1 MLKETLTSYLTV
13 GLCGNPAGST
23 SSAHSAGIQWDCG
36 WMLSTSSAPFQVLC
50 LLLPKSRQK
59 GYDTVKH
66 INNQELEQEAVL
78 EVLYRDQM
86 VRKMEEERIRK
97 MKLQLQQLRWK
108 GAKNAR
114 HEYQERSC
122 ARCRKSLGLLM
133 NRGAVC
139 NGCSHRVCSECRVC
153 LTPCLWKC
161 TICYA
166 HGRPIDARWFCMNV
180 KRGHLIFSHGVKSI
194 KFSQT
199 SSIAFN
205 ELYIKAANLKKG
217 RECSNVINDTQHLLF
232 ILNKVKCEIADLEVL
247 LPGPLVDITLALV
260 FRDFAFLRRDMKV
273 KAGEWFFEERAK
285 KYPGEGRHETVG
297 AKLLESYQNL
307 SKISVVPPTP
317 PPFTESAA
325 GTNVMGNEL
334 GESKRFNKS
343 VENLFLSLTTHM
355 KKISKSQNDMADRCV
370 LTTDY
375 GKNVERRKQRRSQS
389 DTAINITSRM
399 KSTPSLQQ
407 LVTEAQNDSET
418 HSKSSCKE
426 EEDMTT
432 SPTSDTVFC
441 DGRKHGSLYSLSSTC
456 TESGNFGKANIT
468 GEIEFALKYN
478 FRACLL
484 EVCIKGCK
492 NLAYGEEKKKK
503 CNPYV
508 KVYLLPDKSPQSKRK
523 TAVKKNTVDP
533 EFDETLK
540 YKIEYSQLRSRQLQI
555 SVWHA
560 GALKY
565 RVFLGEV
572 VIPLAAWNFEE
583 DSVQFDWYLLKPKL
597 EKPEDDLIQYSG
609 NKDQGILNCQL
620 QVMILGAKN
629 LALLRSADQADI
641 KQKSPVLKK
650 EASPQWKHLFVFDGV
665 TPAQLQQSCLHL
677 TVWHK
682 SNFSASDQFLGGAK
696 LGAILSSSKHL
707 YIASNSSILCLVL
720 PCRICRSVL
729 YLSRPWRMFSEWMMS
744 FWVILLLCRAWASS
758 SVSACNMKNNKYRT
772 DCFNS
777 SASSK
782 QCLTLSWLCTRA
794 FFSASVMRD
803 SSLRSFLMP
812 SLENSALAHICEG
825 SQPSHG
831 PAHESDANTQESGKP
846 FCRCTSPHQ
855 SLLCLSFHI
864 SLQLSRLQAG
874 QLTMLSPKAST
885 PNQSIG
891 AKKYCCFRRTVDFI
905 TEDPFLH
912 LQEEQ
917 LLRDILNQ
925 LFSHVLWEELGTES
939 ELEGIL
945 FSDFLSRNLR
955 TEVHLQADLYI
966 VIAVTGRITVREESL
981 GHSSPPLPWESLK
994 AGCTNLCSVLLHR
1007 RFLQG
1012 MLPVADSPQTCSL
1025 HLHSGGHLAELSHP
1039 RVILFTETAISK
1051 VRLPQRL
1058 LKALH

>member
-1 MLKETLTSYLTV
+1 MACEFNLNFLKE
-13 GLCGNPAGST
+13 
-23 SSAHSAGIQWDCG
+23 
-36 WMLSTSSAPFQVLC
+36 
-50 LLLPKSRQK
+50 
-59 GYDTVKH
+59 
-66 INNQELEQEAVL
+66 LEREAVL

-86 VRKMEEERIRK
+86 VRKTEEERIRK

-122 ARCRKSLGLLM
+122 ARCQKSLGVLM

-166 HGRPIDARWFCMNV
+166 HGDV
-180 KRGHLIFSHGVKSI
+180 
-194 KFSQT
+194 
-199 SSIAFN
+199 
-205 ELYIKAANLKKG
+205 
-217 RECSNVINDTQHLLF
+217 
-232 ILNKVKCEIADLEVL
+232 
-247 LPGPLVDITLALV
+247 
-260 FRDFAFLRRDMKV
+260 KV

-325 GTNVMGNEL
+325 GTNVMVNEL

-343 VENLFLSLTTHM
+343 VENLFLSLTTHI

-407 LVTEAQNDSET
+407 LVTGAQNDSET
-418 HSKSSCKE
+418 QSKSSCQE

-441 DGRKHGSLYSLSSTC
+441 DGRKHGSLYSLNSTC

-478 FRACLL
+478 FRACIL
-484 EVCIKGCK
+484 EVCIKGCR

-508 KVYLLPDKSPQSKRK
+508 KVYLLPDKSPWSKRK
-523 TAVKKNTVDP
+523 TAVKKSSVDP

-583 DSVQFDWYLLKPKL
+583 DSMQLLDWYPLKPKL
-597 EKPEDDLIQYSG
+597 EKPEDELIQYSG
-609 NKDQGILNCQL
+609 ELLMSARLSVPAQYQNLQFEGNRDQGVLNCQL
-620 QVMILGAKN
+620 QVMIFGAKN
-629 LALLRSADQADI
+629 LPMLRSAGMLNSFVKGCLILPDQAEV

-650 EASPQWKHLFVFDGV
+650 EACPQWKHLFVFDGV
-665 TPAQLQQSCLHL
+665 TLAQLQQSCLHL

-682 SNFSASDQFLGGAK
+682 STFSSSDQFLGGAK
-696 LGAILSSSKHL
+696 LGAKEFFGSMDLVSQAVL
-707 YIASNSSILCLVL
+707 QWQEVLCNPNTWTDFTLVL
-720 PCRICRSVL
+720 HS
-729 YLSRPWRMFSEWMMS
+729 
-744 FWVILLLCRAWASS
+744 
-758 SVSACNMKNNKYRT
+758 NK
-772 DCFNS
+772 
-777 SASSK
+777 
-782 QCLTLSWLCTRA
+782 
-794 FFSASVMRD
+794 
-803 SSLRSFLMP
+803 
-812 SLENSALAHICEG
+812 ENFKS
-825 SQPSHG
+825 
-831 PAHESDANTQESGKP
+831 
-846 FCRCTSPHQ
+846 
-855 SLLCLSFHI
+855 
-864 SLQLSRLQAG
+864 
-874 QLTMLSPKAST
+874 
-885 PNQSIG
+885 
-891 AKKYCCFRRTVDFI
+891 
-905 TEDPFLH
+905 
-912 LQEEQ
+912 
-917 LLRDILNQ
+917 
-925 LFSHVLWEELGTES
+925 
-939 ELEGIL
+939 
-945 FSDFLSRNLR
+945 
-955 TEVHLQADLYI
+955 
-966 VIAVTGRITVREESL
+966 
-981 GHSSPPLPWESLK
+981 
-994 AGCTNLCSVLLHR
+994 
-1007 RFLQG
+1007 
-1012 MLPVADSPQTCSL
+1012 
-1025 HLHSGGHLAELSHP
+1025 
-1039 RVILFTETAISK
+1039 
-1051 VRLPQRL
+1051 
-1058 LKALH
+1058 

>member
-1 MLKETLTSYLTV
+1 MACEFNLNFLK
-13 GLCGNPAGST
+13 
-23 SSAHSAGIQWDCG
+23 
-36 WMLSTSSAPFQVLC
+36 
-50 LLLPKSRQK
+50 
-59 GYDTVKH
+59 
-66 INNQELEQEAVL
+66 ELEQEAVL

-122 ARCRKSLGLLM
+122 ARCQKSLGLLM

-153 LTPCLWKC
+153 LNPCLWKC

-166 HGRPIDARWFCMNV
+166 HG
-180 KRGHLIFSHGVKSI
+180 
-194 KFSQT
+194 
-199 SSIAFN
+199 
-205 ELYIKAANLKKG
+205 
-217 RECSNVINDTQHLLF
+217 
-232 ILNKVKCEIADLEVL
+232 
-247 LPGPLVDITLALV
+247 
-260 FRDFAFLRRDMKV
+260 DMKV

-375 GKNVERRKQRRSQS
+375 GKNMERRKQRRSQS

-407 LVTEAQNDSET
+407 LVTGAQNDSET
-418 HSKSSCKE
+418 QSKSRCKE

-478 FRACLL
+478 FRACIL

-540 YKIEYSQLRSRQLQI
+540 
-555 SVWHA
+555 
-560 GALKY
+560 
-565 RVFLGEV
+565 
-572 VIPLAAWNFEE
+572 
-583 DSVQFDWYLLKPKL
+583 L
-597 EKPEDDLIQYSG
+597 EKPEDDLIQYSGELLVSVRLSVPAQYQNLHFEG

-629 LALLRSADQADI
+629 LALLRSAGMPNSFVKGYLILPDQADV

-696 LGAILSSSKHL
+696 LGAKEFFDSMDLPSQGVLQWQEVLHNPNTWMDFL
-707 YIASNSSILCLVL
+707 LVL
-720 PCRICRSVL
+720 HS
-729 YLSRPWRMFSEWMMS
+729 
-744 FWVILLLCRAWASS
+744 
-758 SVSACNMKNNKYRT
+758 NK
-772 DCFNS
+772 
-777 SASSK
+777 
-782 QCLTLSWLCTRA
+782 
-794 FFSASVMRD
+794 
-803 SSLRSFLMP
+803 
-812 SLENSALAHICEG
+812 ENFKS
-825 SQPSHG
+825 
-831 PAHESDANTQESGKP
+831 
-846 FCRCTSPHQ
+846 
-855 SLLCLSFHI
+855 
-864 SLQLSRLQAG
+864 
-874 QLTMLSPKAST
+874 
-885 PNQSIG
+885 
-891 AKKYCCFRRTVDFI
+891 
-905 TEDPFLH
+905 
-912 LQEEQ
+912 
-917 LLRDILNQ
+917 
-925 LFSHVLWEELGTES
+925 
-939 ELEGIL
+939 
-945 FSDFLSRNLR
+945 
-955 TEVHLQADLYI
+955 
-966 VIAVTGRITVREESL
+966 
-981 GHSSPPLPWESLK
+981 
-994 AGCTNLCSVLLHR
+994 
-1007 RFLQG
+1007 
-1012 MLPVADSPQTCSL
+1012 
-1025 HLHSGGHLAELSHP
+1025 
-1039 RVILFTETAISK
+1039 
-1051 VRLPQRL
+1051 
-1058 LKALH
+1058 

>member
-1 MLKETLTSYLTV
+1 MACEFNLNFLK
-13 GLCGNPAGST
+13 GLER
-23 SSAHSAGIQWDCG
+23 D
-36 WMLSTSSAPFQVLC
+36 
-50 LLLPKSRQK
+50 
-59 GYDTVKH
+59 
-66 INNQELEQEAVL
+66 AVL

-86 VRKMEEERIRK
+86 VRKTEEERIRK

-108 GAKNAR
+108 GAKTAR
-114 HEYQERSC
+114 REYQERCC
-122 ARCRKSLGLLM
+122 ARCQKSLGLLL

-153 LTPCLWKC
+153 LNPCLWKC

-166 HGRPIDARWFCMNV
+166 HG
-180 KRGHLIFSHGVKSI
+180 
-194 KFSQT
+194 
-199 SSIAFN
+199 
-205 ELYIKAANLKKG
+205 
-217 RECSNVINDTQHLLF
+217 
-232 ILNKVKCEIADLEVL
+232 
-247 LPGPLVDITLALV
+247 
-260 FRDFAFLRRDMKV
+260 DMKV

-325 GTNVMGNEL
+325 GTSVMGNEL

-407 LVTEAQNDSET
+407 LITGAQDDSET
-418 HSKSSCKE
+418 QSKSSCKE
-426 EEDMTT
+426 EEDMTI

-478 FRACLL
+478 FRACIL

-523 TAVKKNTVDP
+523 TAVKKSTVDP
-533 EFDETLK
+533 EFDETLQ
-540 YKIEYSQLRSRQLQI
+540 YKMEYSQLRSRQLQI

-583 DSVQFDWYLLKPKL
+583 ESMQFDWYPLKPKL

-609 NKDQGILNCQL
+609 ELLVSVRLLVPAQYQNLQSEGNRDQGVLNCQL
-620 QVMILGAKN
+620 QVMIFGAKN
-629 LALLRSADQADI
+629 LPVLRSAGMPNSFVKGCLILPDQAEV

-650 EASPQWKHLFVFDGV
+650 EVCPQWKHLFVFDGV
-665 TPAQLQQSCLHL
+665 TPGQLQQSRLHL

-682 SNFSASDQFLGGAK
+682 SNFSASDQFLGGAR
-696 LGAILSSSKHL
+696 LGAKEFFGSMDLPSQGVLQWQEVLH
-707 YIASNSSILCLVL
+707 NPNTWMDFPLVL
-720 PCRICRSVL
+720 HS
-729 YLSRPWRMFSEWMMS
+729 
-744 FWVILLLCRAWASS
+744 
-758 SVSACNMKNNKYRT
+758 NK
-772 DCFNS
+772 
-777 SASSK
+777 
-782 QCLTLSWLCTRA
+782 
-794 FFSASVMRD
+794 
-803 SSLRSFLMP
+803 
-812 SLENSALAHICEG
+812 ENFKS
-825 SQPSHG
+825 
-831 PAHESDANTQESGKP
+831 
-846 FCRCTSPHQ
+846 
-855 SLLCLSFHI
+855 
-864 SLQLSRLQAG
+864 
-874 QLTMLSPKAST
+874 
-885 PNQSIG
+885 
-891 AKKYCCFRRTVDFI
+891 
-905 TEDPFLH
+905 
-912 LQEEQ
+912 
-917 LLRDILNQ
+917 
-925 LFSHVLWEELGTES
+925 
-939 ELEGIL
+939 
-945 FSDFLSRNLR
+945 
-955 TEVHLQADLYI
+955 
-966 VIAVTGRITVREESL
+966 
-981 GHSSPPLPWESLK
+981 
-994 AGCTNLCSVLLHR
+994 
-1007 RFLQG
+1007 
-1012 MLPVADSPQTCSL
+1012 
-1025 HLHSGGHLAELSHP
+1025 
-1039 RVILFTETAISK
+1039 
-1051 VRLPQRL
+1051 
-1058 LKALH
+1058 